1 MGQPRS
7 RPPKKRR
14 VKARGTTFVGELI
27 DAVAE
32 AYAEQLP
39 CGFAAT
45 EEIFTRLK
53 QQSHGALMPH
63 AGKLLTTLLPH
74 LIRTPEEEPRPGVV
88 PMLDMGDHDIYFNML
103 GSDVA
108 TVAKAKINYTKE
120 LRSVAEMLRNLGR
133 HMRPIDKLDI
143 GDLLELP
150 GLLKRVAV
158 SQWGEEPVD
167 GTLNA
172 AYAELV
178 HELVDFVLKQSPP
191 EVQALWV
198 APVVSLVMTQ
208 VLVERERIQVLPCR
222 SWQLDPGRLI
232 AALEAVQP
240 ALLIHH
246 VEDLVE
252 LLVFASYGGCI
263 TTRLVRLRDLAW
275 WTEDGPGGVVASAF
289 KAHNATDDE
298 VAVGTLR
305 AARCLL
311 QCRDPID
318 TAGDDACD
326 QDERFGS
333 LSLTLMHVLG
343 VKALLRLAG
352 PRLEETLRLAEGVDE
367 ADDSD
372 EARTQRL
379 DGLLDEVGTVVRG
392 LAEDNPLCQLAQRFV
407 AEVEAPGS
415 AAVARRFASLDSSL
429 EAAALDGF

>member
-1 MGQPRS
+1 M
-7 RPPKKRR
+7 
-14 VKARGTTFVGELI
+14 
-27 DAVAE
+27 
-32 AYAEQLP
+32 
-39 CGFAAT
+39 
-45 EEIFTRLK
+45 
-53 QQSHGALMPH
+53 
-63 AGKLLTTLLPH
+63 
-74 LIRTPEEEPRPGVV
+74 
-88 PMLDMGDHDIYFNML
+88 
-103 GSDVA
+103 
-108 TVAKAKINYTKE
+108 NYSKE
-120 LRSVAEMLRNLGR
+120 LRTAAEMVRNLGK

-150 GLLKRVAV
+150 ELLRRLE
-158 SQWGEEPVD
+158 SRQRGEPI
-167 GTLNA
+167 GSSLN
-172 AYAELV
+172 AYAELL
-178 HELVDFVLKQSPP
+178 HEVVDFALKHSPP

-198 APVVSLVMTQ
+198 GPVVSLMKFPAFGGSPAF
-208 VLVERERIQVLPCR
+208 R
-222 SWQLDPGRLI
+222 WQLDEGRLI

-240 ALLIHH
+240 AVLIHH

-252 LLVFASYGGCI
+252 LLVFASYGGGCI

-289 KAHNATDDE
+289 KAHNAADDE

-318 TAGDDACD
+318 TAGDDACG
-326 QDERFGS
+326 QDERFGLDLYWNNQSIAGLGS

-367 ADDSD
+367 TDESD

-415 AAVARRFASLDSSL
+415 AAVARRFASLDASL
-429 EAAALDGF
+429 EAAALGGF